1 MTRLL
6 SLRTGACQL
15 KCAVHRSTQSLN
27 ASSGNA
33 TTIGKL
39 NTSFHYRRH
48 DSLMQGRMHRQS
60 CRLQSSSSTRSS
72 NMNNREKGITA
83 IQMNLDLNKIPNNE
97 KAAPSLSE
105 LASWILQKVKVPKG
119 E

>member
-15 KCAVHRSTQSLN
+15 KCAVQRSAQSLS

-33 TTIGKL
+33 TVGKL
-39 NTSFHYRRH
+39 TSSSFHYRPNAVSH
-48 DSLMQGRMHRQS
+48 GRMHRQS
-60 CRLQSSSSTRSS
+60 YRLHSSSHS
-72 NMNNREKGITA
+72 NNHGMTTTHRERGITA
-83 IQMNLDLNKIPNNE
+83 IQMNLELNKLSNENTAPN
-97 KAAPSLSE
+97 LSA
-105 LASWILQKVKVPKG
+105 LTSWILQKVKIPKG